1 MSKEWLWWLG
11 EFGLAAVVAVV
22 AGIVT
27 KDVPI
32 SILYGLFVGTV
43 FFTTREHI
51 RVVSKHERQI
61 VDMENKLLGVSQL
74 NYLENYPSFFQKI
87 VTREKKDLQD
97 LAEDIAKGEIN
108 LTAHTLSEYIE
119 DFSRLPKRGDKVF
132 AVSDGAGW
140 GLRHWDRVREN
151 NKKLWEEKKV
161 RVTRIFIWSNK
172 PTPEEVKLLNKE
184 IEEQKKAEII
194 VRNIYARELPP
205 RCDLT
210 HNFNLIVGKYLGMAW
225 FGELGPTGLKQR
237 EAGIKVSINP
247 KTLAEYKEIIDQILE
262 ESTEELKKVS
272 EEYK

>member
-1 MSKEWLWWLG
+1 MSK
-11 EFGLAAVVAVV
+11 
-22 AGIVT
+22 
-27 KDVPI
+27 
-32 SILYGLFVGTV
+32 
-43 FFTTREHI
+43 
-51 RVVSKHERQI
+51 
-61 VDMENKLLGVSQL
+61 
-74 NYLENYPSFFQKI
+74 
-87 VTREKKDLQD
+87 EKKDLQD

-194 VRNIYARELPP
+194 VRNIYARELVA
-205 RCDLT
+205 
-210 HNFNLIVGKYLGMAW
+210 I
-225 FGELGPTGLKQR
+225 
-237 EAGIKVSINP
+237 
-247 KTLAEYKEIIDQILE
+247 
-262 ESTEELKKVS
+262 
-272 EEYK
+272 